1 MTRLIGVE
9 FRRLFARRLTLIGT
23 AAAVLI
29 TGLLLFAVW
38 RDTAP
43 LSELEQRQAQQA
55 YDDARAEWQLTGEQ
69 QIKDCRQEQTQT
81 LPDGTS
87 VCDHLEPQPD
97 QFGKPRAVFAQTAP
111 DYLLGVSFLLAFAGF
126 VIGAGFIG
134 AEFSTGSI
142 GNWLTFEPRRLRV
155 YASKLIAAGGG
166 QIPMAAALVVAMLV
180 GSWLIVRHHDGT
192 TAGTS
197 WGDLAGT
204 GARGVGL
211 TVVAAVA
218 GVGLGGLLRHTAAA
232 LGIAMGYLVI
242 VEGVFGGFA
251 EKFQPWLLNVNFQSW
266 VKHGTTYYANQ
277 CETLSDSSY
286 SCNGIEK
293 ELSFAH
299 SATYL
304 GILVVAL
311 LVVGAL
317 VFRRRDVT

>member
-1 MTRLIGVE
+1 MRLVKVE
-9 FRRLFARRLTLIGT
+9 LERLFARRLTLIGI

-43 LSELEQRQAQQA
+43 LSEVEQRQAQQA
-55 YDDARAEWQLTGEQ
+55 YESARAEWDRTGDQ
-69 QIKDCRQEQTQT
+69 QIRDCRQQQTQP
-81 LPDGTS
+81 LPDGSS
-87 VCDHLEPQPD
+87 VCDQLEPRPE
-97 QFGKPRAVFAQTAP
+97 QFGKARAVFRDTAP
-111 DYLLGVSFLLAFAGF
+111 DYVLAVSFLVAFAAF
-126 VIGAGFIG
+126 VIGAGFLG

-155 YASKLIAAGGG
+155 YLSKLVAGGG
-166 QIPMAAALVVAMLV
+166 GQLPMAVVLVVVMLA

-192 TAGTS
+192 TAATS

-204 GARGVGL
+204 GARGAGL
-211 TVVAAVA
+211 AVIAGLA

-232 LGIAMGYLVI
+232 LGLAMGYLVI
-242 VEGVFGGFA
+242 VEGVFGGFLD
-251 EKFQPWLLNVNFQSW
+251 KLQPWLVNTNFQSW
-266 VKHGTTYYANQ
+266 VRHGTTYYVNE
-277 CETLSDSSY
+277 CSTLSDGSY
-286 SCNGIEK
+286 TCNGIEK
-293 ELSFAH
+293 HLSFAH

-304 GILVVAL
+304 GVLLVAL